1 MKTFL
6 LAMTIFTSVVGFA
19 AGDRLTETRLG
30 YHLIRVDAV
39 TGTILPWQAG
49 GLGDAYDETLQR
61 VWRFWKGM
69 GLDRNG
75 VPYFMNHQ
83 VWRAEFPDKRG
94 AGGDQFAMAL
104 SSLRL
109 LYPFLGDE
117 NVKEEMKVIADQY
130 LARSLS
136 PRSCAWPDL
145 PFPYNTLIFSGVYD
159 GDMVLG
165 PGITQPDKAGSF
177 GFELVKLYEMT
188 ENGRYLDA
196 ARRIADTLA
205 AHVRQGDHDRSPW
218 PFKVDVYSG
227 EPAKLLSNEIDQNDT
242 AKFAARPS
250 VGIADYTTNYA
261 GTVQLF
267 AELEKR
273 GVGNVP
279 AYRRARELTVAWMQE
294 FPVKNNRWGP
304 FFEDIPGW
312 SDTQINAVTWAE
324 YMMEHRDLFPE
335 WKSQVRGIL
344 DWVYSKLGDDEWAP
358 YGVKVVREQTA
369 YEVPGNSHTSRQASA
384 ELRYAE
390 LTGDMMWKTNAIRQL
405 NWATYMVDHD
415 GKNRYP
421 RDDIWL
427 TDGYGDYVR
436 HYLRAMA
443 AAPELA
449 PSGRDRILRTSSP
462 IVLAEYA
469 PDIQRFGFPPKSA
482 DFIQRVL
489 VHYVATENV
498 SDEMLRLRKKPEQ
511 VTVDDRVLIETTDGM
526 KEGWEWRP
534 LGEGG
539 LLIVRHRTGREIAI
553 FGP

>member
-1 MKTFL
+1 MAL
-6 LAMTIFTSVVGFA
+6 VTSAVCFA
-19 AGDRLTETRLG
+19 APDKLTETRLG
-30 YHLIRVDAV
+30 YHMIRVEAA
-39 TGTILPWQAG
+39 TGTILPWQTG
-49 GLGDAYDETLQR
+49 ELGDAYDQTLQR
-61 VWRFWKGM
+61 VWAFWRGM

-83 VWRAEFPDKRG
+83 VWDERFPDRRG

-117 NVKEEMKVIADQY
+117 NVKEEMKLIADQY

-136 PRSCAWPDL
+136 PRTCAWPDL

-177 GFELVKLYEMT
+177 GFELIKLYEMT

-218 PFKVDVYSG
+218 PFKVDVFSG

-279 AYRRARELTVAWMQE
+279 AYRRAREMTVAWMQE

-324 YMMEHRDLFPE
+324 YMMEHRDQFPE
-335 WKSQVRGIL
+335 WKTQVRGIF

-369 YEVPGNSHTSRQASA
+369 YLVPGNSHSSRQASA

-390 LTGDMMWKTNAIRQL
+390 LTGDTTWKTNAIRQL

-443 AAPELA
+443 STPELA
-449 PSGRDRILRTSSP
+449 PQARDVVLRSSSP
-462 IVLAEYA
+462 ISRAEYA
-469 PDIQRFGFPPKSA
+469 GQIGRFGYPPVPPA
-482 DFIQRVL
+482 IAARTRVH
-489 VHYVATENV
+489 VIAAARTGEIVF
-498 SDEMLRLRKKPEQ
+498 RLKTKPAE
-511 VTVDDRVLIETTDGM
+511 VKLGDARAP
-526 KEGWEWRP
+526 EGEGPDTWTWKAMP
-534 LGEGG
+534 AGG
-539 LLIVRHRTGREIAI
+539 LLTVRHARSGEIWAM
-553 FGP
+553 GE